1 MGKKIRS
8 AKGEIVDF
16 DLLKVKE
23 QIASAPAPQ
32 DVKMRQDFIEKRMRR
47 RLKKVPAPAPKLDLS
62 EDKKDKTVKAE
73 PKMPGTETLSEEPK
87 LIDEVEEEKK
97 PRQRARPP
105 KDTDSK

>member
-23 QIASAPAPQ
+23 QIAAAPAPQ

-47 RLKKVPAPAPKLDLS
+47 RLKKVPAPAPKI
-62 EDKKDKTVKAE
+62 EATEGQTVKAD
-73 PKMPGTETLSEEPK
+73 PKMPGTETLTEEPK

-105 KDTDSK
+105 KNTDSK